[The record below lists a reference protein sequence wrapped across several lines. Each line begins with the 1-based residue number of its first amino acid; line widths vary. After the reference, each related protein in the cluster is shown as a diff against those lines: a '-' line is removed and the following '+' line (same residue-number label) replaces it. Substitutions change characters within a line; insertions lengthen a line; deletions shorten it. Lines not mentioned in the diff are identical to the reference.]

1 MKRPKSILTLAI
13 ALALSA
19 APARA
24 ELIFN
29 NLAAGSPNGS
39 FGVSNSGWVAQSFST
54 TSSGFILSE
63 VALRLWNVSGTSG
76 NFELQVWDALGASGS
91 PGAQVGLAIY
101 TGLAQN
107 LGSEY
112 GSLLTVSGLNVTLVP
127 DTAYYLV
134 AAGASL
140 ADVPGPFRPIPGQLY
155 WDATDVVTS
164 PAYDT
169 IDSGGDWRGPFSQN
183 LYMKVT
189 AASAA
194 VPEPGTWGAMAI
206 LTGGAAFAGWRRR
219 RQQGKAGLVIFRKNH
234 NSAQNSPEE

>member
-1 MKRPKSILTLAI
+1 MNRPKSILTLAI

-63 VALRLWNVSGTSG
+63 VALRLWNAGGTSG
-76 NFELQVWDALGASGS
+76 NFELQVWNALGTAGAPGS
-91 PGAQVGLAIY
+91 QVGGAIY
-101 TGLAQN
+101 TGLAES
-107 LGSEY
+107 LGNTS
-112 GSLLTVSGLNVTLVP
+112 SLLTVSGLNVTLVP

-140 ADVPGPFRPIPGQLY
+140 ADFPGPFGPIPGQLD

-169 IDSGGDWRGPFSQN
+169 GDSGGNWSGPFSQN
-183 LYMKVT
+183 LYLKVT

-194 VPEPGTWGAMAI
+194 VPEPGTWAAMAI

-219 RQQGKAGLVIFRKNH
+219 RQQGKAALVIFRKNH
-234 NSAQNSPEE
+234 NSDQNSPEE

>member
-1 MKRPKSILTLAI
+1 MRGPTSILTATI

-19 APARA
+19 APSRA
-24 ELIFN
+24 ELIVFD

-39 FGVSNSGWVAQSFST
+39 FGVSNSRWVTQSFST

-63 VALRLWNVSGTSG
+63 VALRLWNQNGTSG
-76 NFELQVWDALGASGS
+76 NFELQVWDALGASGR
-91 PGAQVGLAIY
+91 PGAQVGSAIY
-101 TGLAQN
+101 TGLAEN
-107 LGSEY
+107 LHSEY

-134 AAGASL
+134 AAGANL
-140 ADVPGPFRPIPGQLY
+140 ADVPGPGSFGPRPGTLY

-169 IDSGGDWRGPFSQN
+169 GDSGGNWRGPFSQN

-189 AASAA
+189 AASAPI
-194 VPEPGTWGAMAI
+194 PEPGTWAAMAI
-206 LTGGAAFAGWRRR
+206 FAGGAAYAGWRRR
-219 RQQGKAGLVIFRKNH
+219 RQRSL
-234 NSAQNSPEE
+234 

>member
-1 MKRPKSILTLAI
+1 MVDCKTSHGLSSRCGKTGKFPVFHWALPLLI

-24 ELIFN
+24 ELILFD

-39 FGVSNSGWVAQSFST
+39 FGVSNSGWSAQSFST

-63 VALRLWNVSGTSG
+63 VALRLWNANGTSG
-76 NFELQVWDALGASGS
+76 NFELQVWNALGASGR
-91 PGAQVGLAIY
+91 PGAQVGSAIY

-112 GSLLTVSGLNVTLVP
+112 GGLLTVSGLNVTLAP

-134 AAGASL
+134 AAGANL
-140 ADVPGPFRPIPGQLY
+140 ADVPGPGRPIPGQLY
-155 WDATDVVTS
+155 WDATDVVTF
-164 PAYDT
+164 PAYET
-169 IDSGGDWRGPFSQN
+169 SNSGGDWNGPQSQN
-183 LYMKVT
+183 LYLKVT

-194 VPEPGTWGAMAI
+194 VPEPGTWAAAA
-206 LTGGAAFAGWRRR
+206 LLVGGAAFARWRKR
-219 RQQGKAGLVIFRKNH
+219 
-234 NSAQNSPEE
+234 